1 MKDTA
6 YLIDS
11 AAYID
16 LMRAGQDPRQ
26 VLAPLLRAGRLYNC
40 GIVRA
45 EVLRGIKI
53 EKAYREME
61 QFFDI
66 VPEVPSD
73 PRLWRDVSQLGYDL
87 GRKGKWPPVTDLA
100 IAAAALRIQATLI
113 SPDAHFADI
122 PDLPLAKALPR

>member
-1 MKDTA
+1 MKDTD

-16 LMRAGQDPRQ
+16 LMRAGSDPRQ

-53 EKAYREME
+53 EKSYQQME

-66 VPEVPSD
+66 VPEVPAD
-73 PRLWRDVSQLGYDL
+73 PRLWREVSQLGWDL

-100 IAAAALRIQATLI
+100 IAAAALRVRATLI
-113 SPDAHFADI
+113 SPDAHFKDI
-122 PDLPLAKALPR
+122 PGLRLAASL